1 MSNRGIALA
10 AVGALLLAACA
21 LEGATIP
28 RPAPDFAINL
38 TDGRQ
43 VKLSQF
49 KGKVVAVAF
58 ILTSCP
64 HCQNA
69 VRSLIAN
76 QKQFGARGFQAVASA
91 TEDMARM
98 NIPEFVRQFN
108 PPFPVGYND
117 IRPVLDFMQHPQMLG
132 PRMPLLVFI
141 DRQGVIRAQYEG
153 HEPFF
158 AQDMEKNIQQK
169 VVELLN
175 LPTPSESR
183 AKVSVRAHRK

>member
-10 AVGALLLAACA
+10 ALGALLLSAHA

-28 RPAPDFAINL
+28 RPAADFAIKL

-49 KGKVVAVAF
+49 KGKVVAAAF

-69 VRSLIAN
+69 VRCLVAD
-76 QKQFGARGFQAVASA
+76 QKEFGPHGFQAIASA

-98 NIPEFVRQFN
+98 NVPEFVRLFN

-117 IRPVLDFMQHPQMLG
+117 IRPVLDFMQHPQMLS

-141 DRQGVIRAQYEG
+141 DRQGMIRAQYEG
-153 HEPFF
+153 HDQFF
-158 AQDMEKNIQQK
+158 AQDMEKNIRQK

-175 LPTPSESR
+175 LPTPSSKTR
-183 AKVSVRAHRK
+183 VSMRVRRK